1 VVVFVLRVTQIHQS
15 LLEDEVFTY
24 HDVVHHSFSSLLSGV
39 YTGGENSPPLFFL
52 LAWLSAKL
60 GDPSVW
66 IRLPSIV
73 FSTATVPVVYLLGRQ
88 AVGRATGL
96 MGAAVVTLSPFGVY
110 YGVEARPY
118 ATMAFFAALST
129 LALLKALDTRS
140 LGWWLVYSLAAA
152 GAAYTHYT
160 SVFVLAVQAIWSLW
174 VSRDRLRDPLLAN
187 LLVILLYL
195 PWLPHVRGKQLLTFE
210 HLEPLTA
217 ANMLKDVARVIP
229 GYPYASLRGIPTLVG
244 LAALGICLLVGTA
257 GAIWRYTRTRS
268 AERQSTR
275 LPLLIALAAA
285 TPIGLFLYSL
295 VVTDL
300 WLARNLYAS
309 VPAAAL
315 VIAALL
321 VRLPRLLAA
330 VTVAVVLLTLL
341 AGSIRAISPDYVRTP
356 FRAMAAYLDA
366 HAGTRDPV
374 VNGTVYGGPPLT
386 AQMKKPHLMVR
397 SALGIRVP
405 AGGNLRAFIVLDDQL
420 ARILHIVGAPA
431 LPHFRPIGHIHY
443 RGVTPTDLWVYRH
456 VVYGP

>member
-257 GAIWRYTRTRS
+257 GAIGDTRARGRLS
-268 AERQSTR
+268 A
-275 LPLLIALAAA
+275 
-285 TPIGLFLYSL
+285 
-295 VVTDL
+295 
-300 WLARNLYAS
+300 N
-309 VPAAAL
+309 
-315 VIAALL
+315 
-321 VRLPRLLAA
+321 PR
-330 VTVAVVLLTLL
+330 
-341 AGSIRAISPDYVRTP
+341 GC
-356 FRAMAAYLDA
+356 
-366 HAGTRDPV
+366 HC
-374 VNGTVYGGPPLT
+374 
-386 AQMKKPHLMVR
+386 
-397 SALGIRVP
+397 
-405 AGGNLRAFIVLDDQL
+405 
-420 ARILHIVGAPA
+420 
-431 LPHFRPIGHIHY
+431 
-443 RGVTPTDLWVYRH
+443 
-456 VVYGP
+456 